1 MELARNKQ
9 ELPLDPKYPF
19 LLGRLGFGLVA
30 FTFLLSELKI
40 GGWVWLG
47 VLMLY
52 VASTSYELSGR
63 GSIEEWGMMERVITS
78 LLGVLCIGFSVISV
92 LSW

>member
-19 LLGRLGFGLVA
+19 VLGSLGFGLVA
-30 FTFLLSELKI
+30 FTFLLSQLKT

-47 VLMLY
+47 VLLLY
-52 VASTSYELSGR
+52 VAAKGYELSGR
-63 GSIEEWGMMERVITS
+63 GSIEEWGMMERVSTS
-78 LLGVLCIGFSVISV
+78 LIGIFCIGFSAFGV